1 MTDSD
6 TTDLVKIPEWML
18 EYFDGETQVGGIEIE
33 SILNAFALV
42 NTILDGQESFEQFL
56 EIKAKFE
63 KMWEEENDLFESS
76 RLREKGRLN

>member
-63 KMWEEENDLFESS
+63 KMWEEEHDLFESS